1 MIAIEKTTPLS
12 QGGKHEEISMK
23 IKTTT
28 TMKVTALALTL
39 MCGMMPAL
47 AEQQVG
53 LKDSCP
59 IKIDNWRGKAF
70 YEILFMNRQAN
81 GSGVGYYYNSLGN
94 DLEASNDV
102 MDARFRALNAD
113 ALKKEYG
120 SDGILFNGPR
130 RLVANGITGMAWD
143 SCKERVISTIPLR
156 VLGIFETPDLSKA
169 VSGTLPSYKVLVSK
183 RSNTFSFNAGE
194 TVYELITP
202 EGAVYTMFSLS
213 LKADAKNTIENLP
226 TLGERLTLP
235 NGWNFRARKLDQD
248 MTLTSAADS
257 NPPNTIVLDEF
268 EGNYQYNAAASVKK

>member
-1 MIAIEKTTPLS
+1 MKTL
-12 QGGKHEEISMK
+12 
-23 IKTTT
+23 T
-28 TMKVTALALTL
+28 TMAVKASALALVLLGTSISV
-39 MCGMMPAL
+39 L

-53 LKDSCP
+53 LKDPCP
-59 IKIDNWRGKAF
+59 IKIENWRGKAF
-70 YEILFMNRQAN
+70 YEILFMNRQPN
-81 GSGVGYYYNSLGN
+81 DSGVGYYYNSLGN
-94 DLEASNDV
+94 DLEAPNNV

-143 SCKERVISTIPLR
+143 SCKERVIATIPLR

-169 VSGTLPSYKVLVSK
+169 VSGSLPSYKVLTSK

-194 TVYELITP
+194 TVHELITP

-213 LKADAKNTIENLP
+213 LKADPKNTIENLP

-235 NGWNFRARKLDQD
+235 KGWNFRARKLDQD
-248 MTLTSAADS
+248 MTLTSTADS

-268 EGNYQYNAAASVKK
+268 EGNYQYNASASAK